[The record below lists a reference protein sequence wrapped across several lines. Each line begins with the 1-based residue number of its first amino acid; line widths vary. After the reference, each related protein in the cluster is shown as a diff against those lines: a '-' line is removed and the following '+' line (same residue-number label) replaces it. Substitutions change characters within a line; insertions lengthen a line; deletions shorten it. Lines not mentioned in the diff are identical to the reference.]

1 MSTTKMSLIKM
12 TPTKMSHNELAFFIT
27 SLGILIISTIFA
39 LISSMKDGKPT
50 CEKYVLNS
58 YLYLTVSVSLLV
70 CLVLLFNIL
79 FPNYFFSVGGLF
91 IFIILGLLSFVFIYL
106 INTISPLDVIKKR
119 LVWILFITNF
129 ALLLLP
135 LIQVSFMMNQHSLLM
150 STLLLVIGIV
160 AFITLITYLNPD
172 FIIKNSAGWTPY
184 ILAALIILILANIIP
199 FILCRFFITCSTNFM
214 NSYGYYLAIAGVILF
229 TFIIIYR
236 TKIIVENAAKCKSP
250 QDADYIKESSG
261 MLISMINL
269 FLDILRVRQGKRPKK
284 FILRR

>member
-1 MSTTKMSLIKM
+1 MTTVKSIKSLNANNKIS
-12 TPTKMSHNELAFFIT
+12 PNQLAFFIIC
-27 SLGILIISTIFA
+27 LGIFIVSSILA

-58 YLYLTVSVSLLV
+58 YLYLSVSISLLI
-70 CLVLLFNIL
+70 CLILLFNMM
-79 FPNYFFSVGGLF
+79 FPNYVFRVFGLF
-91 IFIILGLLSFVFIYL
+91 IFIILALLSFVFIYL

-119 LVWILFITNF
+119 LVWMLFIINY

-135 LIQVSFMMNQHSLLM
+135 IIQVGFMFNQHTLLM

-160 AFITLITYLNPD
+160 ALITFISYLNPN

-184 ILAALIILILANIIP
+184 VITGLLILILSYIIP
-199 FILCRFFITCSTNFM
+199 LILCRFFISCNLDFM
-214 NSYGYYLAIAGVILF
+214 NSYFYYLAIFGVILF

-236 TKIIVENAAKCKSP
+236 TKIIVENAQKCKSP

-261 MLISMINL
+261 LLISMINL
-269 FLDILRVRQGKRPKK
+269 FLDILRLRRRRNKS

>member
-1 MSTTKMSLIKM
+1 MKLSS
-12 TPTKMSHNELAFFIT
+12 NELAFFIT
-27 SLGILIISTIFA
+27 SLGILIVSSVLA

-58 YLYLTVSVSLLV
+58 YLYLTVSISLLV

-79 FPNYFFSVGGLF
+79 FPNYTLQMFAGLGLI
-91 IFIILGLLSFVFIYL
+91 IFIILALMSFVFIYL
-106 INTISPLDVIKKR
+106 INTISPLDVMKKR

-135 LIQVSFMMNQHSLLM
+135 VIQLGFMMNQHSLLM
-150 STLLLVIGIV
+150 STLFMVIGIV
-160 AFITLITYLNPD
+160 ALITLITYLNPN

-184 ILAALIILILANIIP
+184 VIAGLLILILAHIIP
-199 FILCRFFITCSTNFM
+199 LILCKFFITCNLDFM
-214 NSYGYYLAIAGVILF
+214 NSYFYYLAIAGVIVF

-236 TKIIVENAAKCKSP
+236 TKIIVENAEKCKSP

-261 MLISMINL
+261 MLILMINL
-269 FLDILRVRQGKRPKK
+269 FLDILRVRQGRNGGGRIR
-284 FILRR
+284 FGR